1 LRGLEI
7 VPTHSDFNS
16 TTPKQLG
23 ATCPPGKKLVG
34 GGGKIIMAPDG
45 GAEGNVFMTWNGPD
59 DATVGGTNGPASE
72 TTWAVRAD
80 ASILASLAKFQ
91 IQAFAV
97 CAFPS

>member
-1 LRGLEI
+1 MRGLEI
-7 VPTHSDFNS
+7 VPTHSQYDS

-23 ATCPPGKKLVG
+23 ASCPPGKKLVG
-34 GGGKIIMAPDG
+34 GGGKIILPPGG
-45 GAEGNVFMTWNGPD
+45 GAEGQVLMTWSGPD
-59 DATVGGTNGPASE
+59 DATPGGTTGPPSE

-80 ASILASLAKFQ
+80 EVLTIANWQ